1 MIAPFWKASV
11 NWWLLIHWQHLSLP
25 CEISWIDFKGC
36 IRFCCLCTFTTTY
49 SKPSLLSQKSGVIL
63 VLHVMNTENVK
74 VYLFKWSQKNWL
86 FQDLIIIR
94 TWSLSIKNKQ
104 IPKHPNSCTDE
115 VCVLSCSAT
124 MWRVLA
130 IALYDLIFFHT
141 WHFYYFKEETRTV
154 TDTTLSYKSIL
165 HFANYSLQFN
175 WSLTR

>member
-94 TWSLSIKNKQ
+94 TWSVSIKNKQ
-104 IPKHPNSCTDE
+104 ISKHPNSCTDE

-141 WHFYYFKEETRTV
+141 WHFYYFKEETRTQWL
-154 TDTTLSYKSIL
+154 TLP
-165 HFANYSLQFN
+165 
-175 WSLTR
+175 